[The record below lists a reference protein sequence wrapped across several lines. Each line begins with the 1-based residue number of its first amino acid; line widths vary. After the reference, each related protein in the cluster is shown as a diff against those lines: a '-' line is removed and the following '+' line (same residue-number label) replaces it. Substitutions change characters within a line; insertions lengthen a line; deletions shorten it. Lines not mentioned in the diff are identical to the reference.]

1 MDSRDRIK
9 RSKEN
14 IHGAML
20 SAFFRLSVFIL
31 SLLSIP
37 VRIRLC
43 IGLEITIQKFSGEQ

>member
-20 SAFFRLSVFIL
+20 SSFILPLVFIL
-31 SLLSIP
+31 
-37 VRIRLC
+37 
-43 IGLEITIQKFSGEQ
+43 TISVHPC